1 MKIRRNWQL
10 DRLDK
15 KGGFN
20 LKPMQAPELQ
30 LVARAF
36 IDNVRV
42 LEALKVFPFFSIR
55 AAYNVGRTV
64 GGAAMKVSGTI
75 AEIPAD
81 SEHYEVYNSTHA
93 SLLRFLMKDDP
104 DADFDEFL
112 QKSTPL
118 LAAVAVNL
126 DAGVEAWLSAQVV
139 NSWTAFE
146 TLAGDLWEAALNSH
160 PHGLSELKGEKA
172 QGEKTVPIGLLQKYS
187 FDVSKQMGTLLK
199 EKRTFDRLEH
209 IRENY
214 ELAFYTAGAKINK
227 ALSDDLLDTL
237 SSVRNLLVH
246 RGGVVDERYLRRTK
260 RLQLAPKA
268 VIGERIKLDGD
279 IVERLSLAMQLL
291 GASLLYAVDEWLVA
305 HPAE

>member
-1 MKIRRNWQL
+1 MGQGALAVIGKLCGCTMKERNWQL

-20 LKPMQAPELQ
+20 LNPMQ
-30 LVARAF
+30 
-36 IDNVRV
+36 
-42 LEALKVFPFFSIR
+42 FSVR
-55 AAYNVGRTV
+55 AAYNVGKTI
-64 GGAAMKVSGTI
+64 GGAAMKVSGSI
-75 AEIPAD
+75 VEIPAD
-81 SEHYEVYNSTHA
+81 SEHYEVYKSTQA
-93 SLLRFLMKDDP
+93 SLLHFLMKDDP
-104 DADFDEFL
+104 DADFDIFL
-112 QKSTPL
+112 QRSTPF
-118 LAAVAVNL
+118 LAAVAVTL
-126 DAGVEAWLSAQVV
+126 DAGVEAWLSAQIV

-160 PHGLSELKGEKA
+160 PHGLSDLKGKNV
-172 QGEKTVPIGLLQKYS
+172 QGEKTVQIGLLQKYS
-187 FDVSKQMGTLLK
+187 FDVSKAMGALLK
-199 EKRTFDRLEH
+199 EKRPFDRLED

-214 ELAFYTAGAKINK
+214 ELAFYTDVAKISE
-227 ALSDDLLDTL
+227 ALSNDLLDTL

-260 RLQLAPKA
+260 NLQLAPQA

-291 GASLLYAVDEWLVA
+291 GASLLHAVDEWLVA